1 MQKQAKRCIETLNFN
16 ILLQLGRVNN
26 ESLLNVNLAMQY
38 SASCCILRIKKYS
51 II

>member
-26 ESLLNVNLAMQY
+26 ESLLNKYLAMQD
-38 SASCCILRIKKYS
+38 SAYCCILRKK
-51 II
+51 